1 MTKTWKSVRDS
12 EAYKSLSSEERDA
25 ARRQYFLDVVAPKVN
40 TDELPDAFKQ
50 FDAETAP
57 TFKNKVKEL
66 AGDAVDTIGE
76 SMGFG
81 GKSPG
86 LADTQTVPG
95 VIDAT
100 TQPTPMTWE
109 GINAKT
115 RAEQAARDQAR
126 IILLEQEREDPSKTP
141 AQLADLERELA
152 DTRAKIGVASPATE
166 APQVDVAS
174 TMLKPDAGAFDQL
187 VGEKEKPDWELFDQ
201 RGFMPA
207 QADMKKRIDAK
218 QRLDELKAI
227 RARTGANQI
236 TAENILTGAQK
247 AADIAARN
255 VIHAGGSVDA
265 ANQAGAQAAA
275 DALNPGAVED
285 SEKAFQRMLESAEQD
300 DTSVASPLVA
310 GFNDV
315 YRAADVATSTSKA
328 GIAKAVASALSDQYE
343 KGMAE
348 KVFGT
353 QMQRAGQQ
361 VDNGELWD
369 ATKSLLG
376 NIKGFSHFAAGQAGN
391 LTAQIGG
398 GAAGFALGNIPGMF
412 TGSAAVEM
420 TTEYGNQVIGRV
432 SEMLSQRGQK
442 ATPQAIYDILEEN
455 PDIIAKSLVKA
466 AGTTAIDMATTFA
479 GMRIAAGP
487 LRTGIAKAKLELG
500 PSASKMDIVKRG
512 ADLAK
517 GQHLDAAAKGMTLDI
532 VGAGASEAIPQQM
545 VDHNVDTAEVIG
557 EMLLEPLFGA
567 PTIAGAVAGQIASDV
582 RGKQGVTPTQTS
594 NPPTATTPPPTGP
607 LTQSLAAAPIVPAVV
622 PPVGAAPTVS
632 TMDDGTGLADEAI
645 PVDALNAEELLGTP
659 KEERTPES
667 FAAEIA
673 DGKTLD
679 TPEDIQYYQN
689 NKDAVEAELNRLAA
703 IGWDEQSTDQ
713 ATPEGEGLAAQPDQ
727 VAAQQ
732 GAQQVSNTDQGAVD
746 ALQNQGKDAAKEVA
760 TAPAISLSDLSDLA
774 LQQAGEY
781 GMGGN
786 MTEGSM
792 PQKDWAILERI
803 GLIEDRIGE
812 DGTPYR
818 AANMEPLFQER
829 ARRHEQNMAN
839 RRPVSEKEKA
849 EGVERRAQIYERI
862 AAEQESLGELGDA
875 ELAIR
880 LRKQAADIR
889 SGKPVNQGAID
900 GRGNPLQEVPEVV
913 APSSAV
919 PGADLPGSG
928 DIAVGAGD
936 GTGMVGSSAPDM
948 PVSGSGT
955 DVPVRDTGAG
965 RDAVAEAPDSGST
978 PVIQPVQKISIGKM
992 PNTAEPVT
1000 VRDGVIYIGDYP
1012 AQNYDTGE
1020 DVSTSDASLEGI
1032 KKALSD
1038 AGAIP
1043 NGMKIF
1049 APKPS
1054 TGLEAAK
1061 EKLDGIK
1068 RYSRLK
1074 PIDDTRVADMAEDLR
1089 AIAPLT
1095 GWAQRGGRMLRK
1107 SEDYNHPDYDV
1118 ISRTT
1123 WIPHQEWY
1131 AGMANKLEG
1140 DSAIEAVEDAIAGRP
1155 MKEKAKRFVAELM
1168 DIIAMER
1175 EARDQDAAEYRESGM
1190 AESEEERLAIQ
1201 EAEEAIADLDDEQDI
1216 DAILEAAFNA
1226 EPTGRTITDDELDTI
1241 FEAPYQATQG
1251 DQGAQGAETGTA
1263 DQGGGEGGR
1272 EEGVAGQEGLTDAKQ
1287 QTGTPALELIGQT
1300 PEEVAAEER
1309 ARAEQAKRAEAELAR
1324 IEAEAKQ
1331 KRIDAEV
1338 AARQAASAENLVLGQ
1353 SAEDALAGQ
1362 GDIFSQAEKPATN
1375 RYTPPKSDK
1384 EARSRW
1390 VGELGNGDP
1399 VRGPGHE
1406 AMLDA
1411 VGKALDAGLF
1421 YTKEFNKFVAD
1432 VLGVTDQ
1439 SAFAVD
1445 RTEGGPFGYEV
1456 YYARKVVE
1464 KERADNRNKD
1474 IGEKLRLSVGENIGR
1489 LRLNDGKIAS
1499 ASTIASVGDTSA
1511 VIMAKRGPQTIK
1523 VTLTFDSLMA
1533 YAERAD
1539 NDYLARKVAIYA
1551 QTPPQAE
1558 APQDQP
1564 SQPQELPAEVLET
1577 PVNATSSVQAEAA
1590 SGVPVEKQARTL
1602 TEDGRA
1608 SDGKPINPGD
1618 TFRTLS
1624 GRTTTPYPKQKSEK
1638 YASQWL
1644 IDNAIEEAKSRGDGF
1659 NETAFGGEKVMKGG
1673 GIPPASRDSM
1683 LMYLFGQQPVVVP
1696 SILKPLTA
1704 SNRNA
1709 KPGLTIDDIP
1719 PMFLQKLMVK
1729 LPVLNTKTNQ
1739 YQNGEANALEALT
1752 ETRSDID
1759 KMKALL
1765 NCLTA

>member
-126 IILLEQEREDPSKTP
+126 IILLEQERADPSKTP

-207 QADMKKRIDAK
+207 QADLKKRIDAK

-247 AADIAARN
+247 ASDIAAQK
-255 VIHAGGSVDA
+255 VIQAGGDVDA

-275 DALNPGAVED
+275 DALNPGAVSNMPENIQFQQDNPLASAALSGTAKFVGGAYGAADAVHKAIDPANHIGAVVDYFTGLGEPDFGKVADKLNAMGED
-285 SEKAFQRMLESAEQD
+285 FTTAMQKRDF
-300 DTSVASPLVA
+300 SVALSQGQGLEWMLTSALGNAPSLASSAIGMFNPAAAGVMLGTMAASAGGGQYRELINQGYDQSIAMLSGIAHATLEYALERVPIEVGQRLLTEFKALSADARANLGRRIVGAMSVGAGMAGTEGLEELGTQIGQNTADIATGYAQAAVGGETPSTKRMKEKSVLDGAMNAFMGGVA
-310 GFNDV
+310 GGATHGGAI
-315 YRAADVATSTSKA
+315 AASVMMPD
-328 GIAKAVASALSDQYE
+328 
-343 KGMAE
+343 
-348 KVFGT
+348 GT
-353 QMQRAGQQ
+353 QQQ
-361 VDNGELWD
+361 VDP
-369 ATKSLLG
+369 S
-376 NIKGFSHFAAGQAGN
+376 AAAAEMARQSALNAWAGN
-391 LTAQIGG
+391 PLTR
-398 GAAGFALGNIPGMF
+398 GAA
-412 TGSAAVEM
+412 
-420 TTEYGNQVIGRV
+420 
-432 SEMLSQRGQK
+432 
-442 ATPQAIYDILEEN
+442 
-455 PDIIAKSLVKA
+455 SL
-466 AGTTAIDMATTFA
+466 
-479 GMRIAAGP
+479 
-487 LRTGIAKAKLELG
+487 
-500 PSASKMDIVKRG
+500 
-512 ADLAK
+512 
-517 GQHLDAAAKGMTLDI
+517 
-532 VGAGASEAIPQQM
+532 
-545 VDHNVDTAEVIG
+545 
-557 EMLLEPLFGA
+557 
-567 PTIAGAVAGQIASDV
+567 
-582 RGKQGVTPTQTS
+582 
-594 NPPTATTPPPTGP
+594 PPPTGP
-607 LTQSLAAAPIVPAVV
+607 LTQSLAAAPIAPAV
-622 PPVGAAPTVS
+622 PPVGAAPTVPPMG
-632 TMDDGTGLADEAI
+632 TDDGTGLADESV
-645 PVDALNAEELLGTP
+645 PVDAINAEELLGTP
-659 KEERTPES
+659 EVERTPES

-703 IGWDEQSTDQ
+703 IGWDEWDEQSTDQ

-732 GAQQVSNTDQGAVD
+732 GAQQVSATDQ
-746 ALQNQGKDAAKEVA
+746 AAQEVA
-760 TAPAISLSDLSDLA
+760 TAQDTSTPRIALNIQEIKRKNGAIGTQGVSE
-774 LQQAGEY
+774 LQVRDVLTHVAGMSIPENATMREMVKAFKDSPEAQQRMRDFTAANPLKGVMLPDGTIHIQDGHHRAFLLDQAGDS
-781 GMGGN
+781 
-786 MTEGSM
+786 TIPSII
-792 PQKDWAILERI
+792 KDYAVPS
-803 GLIEDRIGE
+803 
-812 DGTPYR
+812 T
-818 AANMEPLFQER
+818 
-829 ARRHEQNMAN
+829 
-839 RRPVSEKEKA
+839 
-849 EGVERRAQIYERI
+849 
-862 AAEQESLGELGDA
+862 
-875 ELAIR
+875 
-880 LRKQAADIR
+880 
-889 SGKPVNQGAID
+889 SGATD

-955 DVPVRDTGAG
+955 DVPVRD
-965 RDAVAEAPDSGST
+965 
-978 PVIQPVQKISIGKM
+978 
-992 PNTAEPVT
+992 AEP
-1000 VRDGVIYIGDYP
+1000 
-1012 AQNYDTGE
+1012 
-1020 DVSTSDASLEGI
+1020 
-1032 KKALSD
+1032 
-1038 AGAIP
+1038 
-1043 NGMKIF
+1043 
-1049 APKPS
+1049 
-1054 TGLEAAK
+1054 
-1061 EKLDGIK
+1061 
-1068 RYSRLK
+1068 
-1074 PIDDTRVADMAEDLR
+1074 
-1089 AIAPLT
+1089 
-1095 GWAQRGGRMLRK
+1095 GR
-1107 SEDYNHPDYDV
+1107 
-1118 ISRTT
+1118 
-1123 WIPHQEWY
+1123 
-1131 AGMANKLEG
+1131 
-1140 DSAIEAVEDAIAGRP
+1140 EAVEESVFDKRYPDAKSAENVIKFRKLKDVQVFKDGDGFRIGAKVSNKPAPSDNLIQRIKQLGGINTRYRSDVIGDKAGAPGLFSNTGKGLDDLATELKADGFDIDTDEAGGGVDALTRLIQRAV
-1155 MKEKAKRFVAELM
+1155 MGESILSLAGQEKAVQKQLEQEYRSGLKEAIDQEGGTYRKNATTKQLEAMLEELRAKEAM
-1168 DIIAMER
+1168 MER
-1175 EARDQDAAEYRESGM
+1175 ESIQGDINLAEDQSDELVSRNVTEAEFMAAMGFT
-1190 AESEEERLAIQ
+1190 EEEANEINAIS
-1201 EAEEAIADLDDEQDI
+1201 EKPVEDVTEGTPEESD
-1216 DAILEAAFNA
+1216 
-1226 EPTGRTITDDELDTI
+1226 
-1241 FEAPYQATQG
+1241 
-1251 DQGAQGAETGTA
+1251 GARA
-1263 DQGGGEGGR
+1263 DQGQDQETGEGSKQ
-1272 EEGVAGQEGLTDAKQ
+1272 EEGLSSDQADAKQEPADAKQ
-1287 QTGTPALELIGQT
+1287 QTGTPELELIGQT

-1309 ARAEQAKRAEAELAR
+1309 ARAEQAKRAKAELDR

-1331 KRIDAEV
+1331 KRIDAEI
-1338 AARQAASAENLVLGQ
+1338 AARQEASAENFVLGQ

-1558 APQDQP
+1558 APQDKP